1 VLVGVVVDVDVVV
14 GEEDMRGLRAV
25 YGWLVM
31 WDTLSTAG
39 ISLTSLH
46 HATCGDSGSKQVAAH
61 DMW

>member
-1 VLVGVVVDVDVVV
+1 VLVGVVVDVVDVVV

-46 HATCGDSGSKQVAAH
+46 HATGG
-61 DMW
+61 MW